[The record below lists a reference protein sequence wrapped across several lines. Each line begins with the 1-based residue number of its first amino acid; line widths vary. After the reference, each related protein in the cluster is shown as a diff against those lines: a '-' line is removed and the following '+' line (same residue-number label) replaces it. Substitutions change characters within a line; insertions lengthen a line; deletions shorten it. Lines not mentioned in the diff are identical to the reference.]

1 MALLTYALP
10 IALNLFA
17 WSFSSKLSNPSFCI
31 PVVDKVSLLN
41 KIACRIELISLLTIT
56 ILIYNL
62 HYVKRGKSFRL
73 KANMTFPCV
82 ADFMVQIGNEQQNL
96 HWWQSIL
103 SLLKIHITK
112 VYQVDKGKNKYSLAS
127 TNLKSTNTSWLHFS
141 KFYWHLMHAAF
152 KSLITLR

>member
-1 MALLTYALP
+1 MLCLLHSTCLLDLSPPSLLILHFVFLLLT
-10 IALNLFA
+10 
-17 WSFSSKLSNPSFCI
+17 KLASI
-31 PVVDKVSLLN
+31 

-62 HYVKRGKSFRL
+62 LYIKRGTSFRL
-73 KANMTFPCV
+73 KANMIFPCV

-112 VYQVDKGKNKYSLAS
+112 VYQVDEGKNKYS
-127 TNLKSTNTSWLHFS
+127 
-141 KFYWHLMHAAF
+141 
-152 KSLITLR
+152 